1 MVYLRQLALA
11 VHPVE
16 GPQSLVSPARPPK
29 LRQAVKV
36 EKMEISIHFLFLV
49 AVASQIIAPVTG

>member
-1 MVYLRQLALA
+1 MVYLCQLALA

-36 EKMEISIHFLFLV
+36 EKMEISIHFIFLV
-49 AVASQIIAPVTG
+49 AVASQIKG